1 MRPSIISLHYTNK
14 CGRNCPH
21 CYLKKQISSTQKEI
35 SKEEWLKL
43 PETLSMEDYIKKIAI
58 AVNYYSIGS
67 LTINEE
73 VNFLFK
79 FLKECII
86 VNIPIDITT
95 ESSMAEYIINEIN
108 FYNDNILNI
117 VDVFS
122 ISIDENRKF
131 NLENFKILID
141 KLKDHGVNST
151 NANFLITNES
161 KKWIKEGILEDLSS
175 VFDTVHII
183 FEKPFNYTR
192 DEYYNIIEEL
202 VSHNVFE
209 NENFIIDPCILF
221 RLGLVDHCHNANYI
235 IDINPYGSISGC
247 AYDHFDQEIGRV
259 SNVSDVIEILE
270 KTEERKIKRCKYLE
284 FVDSYEKHETK
295 FRKFNSDQ

>member
-1 MRPSIISLHYTNK
+1 MKPTVISLHYTAK

-21 CYLKKQISSTQKEI
+21 CYLKKQISSNQKEL

-58 AVNYYSIGS
+58 AVNYYPIDS
-67 LTINEE
+67 LAIDEE

-79 FLKECII
+79 FLKECTII
-86 VNIPIDITT
+86 NIPVDITT
-95 ESSMAEYIINEIN
+95 DPLMAEYIINN
-108 FYNDNILNI
+108 YHNDNYLNI

-122 ISIDENRKF
+122 ISIDDNRKF
-131 NLENFKILID
+131 NFENLIILID
-141 KLKDHGVNST
+141 KIKDYGVNSI

-161 KKWIKEGILEDLSS
+161 KSWIHENILEDLSS
-175 VFDTVHII
+175 IFDTVHII

-202 VSHNVFE
+202 ISHNVFE

-247 AYDHFDQEIGRV
+247 AYDHFDQEIGKV
-259 SNVSDVIEILE
+259 NKVSDILEVLE

-284 FVDSYEKHETK
+284 FIDNHEKHKTK
-295 FRKFNSDQ
+295 FRKFNSDK